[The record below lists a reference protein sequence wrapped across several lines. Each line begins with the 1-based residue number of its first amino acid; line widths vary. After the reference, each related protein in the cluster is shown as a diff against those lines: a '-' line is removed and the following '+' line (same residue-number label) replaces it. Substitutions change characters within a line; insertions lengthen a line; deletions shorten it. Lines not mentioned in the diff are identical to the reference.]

1 MVCSTCSVAFQHTEA
16 KPTATIRDTCEHTDR
31 GGTVHTVA
39 YNCKESHGVRQEVM
53 LHARQA
59 EEAVFIQQADQEETQ
74 RKITV
79 SLTCLLRSLLD
90 LHQNSNPGFST
101 PNRTV

>member
-1 MVCSTCSVAFQHTEA
+1 M
-16 KPTATIRDTCEHTDR
+16 
-31 GGTVHTVA
+31 HTVA